1 MTYLIPTM
9 LFPSN
14 IHQSNKSMR
23 LFFTF
28 TFIVMMM
35 MIMMMMMVMLLRSR
49 QHSLHPIHSIPSLFL
64 PSDANSKSDSSSS
77 GILHPRD
84 IDAFWLQRN
93 LSKFYDDP
101 HVAQTKGAFD
111 DRDRTFVNPL
121 LRYGDG
127 PKHWVNQSRKWVILL
142 HFINRKFPLQFQPK
156 KWWRS

>member
-1 MTYLIPTM
+1 MFYILTKDKKIEGYFLI
-9 LFPSN
+9 
-14 IHQSNKSMR
+14 
-23 LFFTF
+23 
-28 TFIVMMM
+28 
-35 MIMMMMMVMLLRSR
+35 LR
-49 QHSLHPIHSIPSLFL
+49 PIHSIPSLFL
-64 PSDANSKSDSSSS
+64 PSDAKSKSDSSSS

-127 PKHWVNQSRKWVILL
+127 P
-142 HFINRKFPLQFQPK
+142 NRPSIESTNLENESFFFTH
-156 KWWRS
+156 